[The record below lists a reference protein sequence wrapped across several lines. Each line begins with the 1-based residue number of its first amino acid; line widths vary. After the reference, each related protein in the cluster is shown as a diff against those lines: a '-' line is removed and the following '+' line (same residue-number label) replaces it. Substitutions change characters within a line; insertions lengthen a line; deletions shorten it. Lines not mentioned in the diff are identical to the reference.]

1 VKHINDLVIRQPYPC
16 ALWLCQG
23 FNHIVN
29 KQAQWV
35 NRVKAKATDLKLSNQ
50 CFVCHSLFP
59 LITFCTT
66 SLVVKRC
73 SLAHWYLLYT
83 SLFGRALVSSTLTH
97 LAHTG
102 HFT

>member
-1 VKHINDLVIRQPYPC
+1 MFANFITHFCAGFSFLGGYKMGKAFKASPFAITNAVTNASLSCQRNDVL
-16 ALWLCQG
+16 
-23 FNHIVN
+23 
-29 KQAQWV
+29 
-35 NRVKAKATDLKLSNQ
+35 
-50 CFVCHSLFP
+50 CHSLFP

-73 SLAHWYLLYT
+73 SLAHMYLLYT

-97 LAHTG
+97 LAQTG